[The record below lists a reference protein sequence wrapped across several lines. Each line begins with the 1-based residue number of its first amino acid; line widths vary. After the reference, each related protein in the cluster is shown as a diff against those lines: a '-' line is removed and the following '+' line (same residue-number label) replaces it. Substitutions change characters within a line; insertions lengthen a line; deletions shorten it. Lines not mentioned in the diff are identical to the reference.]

1 MPQLQRRPSQRKATI
16 NPNNLEEMLRSSK
29 GALRLGQR
37 QWLTPDAYA
46 AALGVLLHRSEAV
59 CDFQMGR
66 GALLNGAL
74 PQERIGIEID
84 VDCAVRPEKARGH
97 WHIVN
102 GDFTL
107 MAGMLD
113 EIGWRCDTFAL
124 NPPFS
129 LPWDAK
135 RFEFLA
141 VSSLPAVRD
150 GYLRAAK
157 SGQIDS
163 SIATFL
169 CALHFGT
176 HRGEGYILMNEA
188 TAMKLFGDPQSP
200 EWGIESKSN
209 PSRKHLWL
217 WLSFPRSFFP
227 ETGGELRVCAL
238 YFATDHQ
245 RHKPHYVEAKLN
257 PEEVSEQLH
266 VLRGSRYSLRGGADC
281 QASYQAWDRTVPY
294 FRTAMS
300 EYAVRHA
307 GAKPD
312 FNIWINQETGVIN
325 TYLTPFQKISG
336 RIPSDLAANLDKLR
350 GQSPLALVVQRA
362 TREALRTAV
371 NSEIWTVDPAL
382 PPLVDQAIRD
392 YNAVRSPFYPLSEI
406 QRIGYLDESS
416 LIVCRKH
423 GLPGFAAGKSYQ
435 LASST
440 VPIGRRMPKLN
451 CIGEEDEVEL
461 SGQDL
466 QITVTNSEDATHRFM
481 HRTEF
486 RLPEHTKLR
495 GPKKPRLPMLGKD
508 TRQITEMPPGTGRYA
523 GYDPQDFDE
532 ARSQYRSVHSFP
544 DHTAALAWQ
553 QEQRDPLLHDLQTL
567 VEYFEIPHVADIAE
581 LRADE
586 YAAALR
592 MIGDLEAR
600 ANAVAGKPF
609 AYRNFQRDDLARAV
623 LHDGGILSWQAGLG
637 KSLGGLTYA
646 LLKGGR
652 LNLIVAPDSLHKQLI
667 GEAKRFF
674 GITLQPLMSQQAY
687 WQDEELQASHLELL
701 NRSKRPDADGDA
713 LFWITSYTA
722 LGLNGG
728 DEWEP
733 KTNDAGLLIFNQ
745 DRLAARRATP
755 GFQPEYEIG
764 IGAVNA
770 QGVKCVWAPTLS
782 TLVQDLFDC
791 VVIDEGVR
799 IKSSDTYIGTGV
811 RQLKPRFRLVL
822 TATPI
827 KNRLED
833 IFWLA
838 WWVCGGTPDPNP
850 RWPYEGSNEA
860 REFFADEHS
869 LSERNITKEA
879 KAAEQGKGRSFVKR
893 TPQICN
899 IHRLWKLLGPVV
911 IRRRKEDIGED
922 IVTKTIIPIR
932 VKAGQAQQA
941 VYAHHLKNPP
951 DYSQDGKELSIA
963 SQIGVQ
969 LGLLRQA
976 ALCPDSPNLDKYGGI
991 GPVKSWTDHTTKNAA
1006 IFSIVVEKLNH
1017 GKQVLI
1023 MEPFQHASARL
1034 HTRLCEA
1041 GVRACLLDGN
1051 MSPTRR
1057 GDVATLFKE
1066 QRYSVMVAGIK
1077 AMGEGHSFECCPNL
1091 IRASLEWAFDIND
1104 QSGDRVHRLN
1114 SPEPVNIYD
1123 IVTSNTIEERLAA
1136 LYHEKGDSANLA
1148 LDGRLF
1154 ADRVEEV
1161 NLAQLLRDAI
1171 RDFDPKAETIDEHD
1185 IAAEWPELKRK
1196 LNLAQQA
1203 FNQWH
1208 PPIAELPFRDHC
1220 ENGNVTAAEISA
1232 ALRDLAAPKPRKPK
1246 PKVTFRGQARHRLPA
1261 PLETSPATAACPLH
1275 AAPRAARAAQPL
1287 PPDPRHRPHSLQSM
1301 NQTLAQIHTAYWDAV
1316 PARMA
1321 SREAAVAIAR
1331 LFPCLKD
1338 FYPESY
1344 DWREWR
1350 PQELATASHKLSTGE
1365 AECAKF
1371 VLMVYNYRIMTEHK
1385 SHVASKWKCGLFN
1398 LAEAASHWGPPEK
1411 AIFIEWV
1418 NRPFFL

>member
-1 MPQLQRRPSQRKATI
+1 MPNLKRPTAQRKATI
-16 NPNNLEEMLRSSK
+16 NPNNLQEMLDSSR

-37 QWLTPDAYA
+37 QWLTPPEYA
-46 AALGVLLHRSEAV
+46 KALGILLHKATAV

-66 GALLNGAL
+66 GALLAGA
-74 PQERIGIEID
+74 PQSDRLGIEID
-84 VDCAVRPEKARGH
+84 VDCAVRPAKAGGH
-97 WHIVN
+97 WHILN

-107 MAGMLD
+107 MAGLLE

-129 LPWDAK
+129 LPWEAK
-135 RFEFLA
+135 RFQFLA
-141 VSSLPAVRD
+141 TSTHLTVRE
-150 GYLRAAK
+150 GYQRAART
-157 SGQIDS
+157 GTIDS
-163 SIATFL
+163 SIATYL

-176 HRGEGYILMNEA
+176 HRSEGYMLMNES
-188 TAMKLFGDPQSP
+188 TAMKCFGDPQSP
-200 EWGIESKSN
+200 GWSMDGQFN
-209 PSRKHLWL
+209 AARKHLWL

-227 ETGGELRVCAL
+227 ETGGDLRVCAL

-245 RHKPHYVEAKLN
+245 RYKPHYLEAALT
-257 PEEVSEQLH
+257 PEEVAAQLTI
-266 VLRGSRYSLRGGADC
+266 LRDSRYSLRGGADC
-281 QASYQAWDRTVPY
+281 SSTYQTWDRTVPY
-294 FRTAMS
+294 FRTALS

-312 FNIWINQETGVIN
+312 FNIWMDKQTGLIG

-336 RIPSDLAANLDKLR
+336 RIPSDLVSNLDKLK

-371 NSEIWTVDPAL
+371 NSDIWTVDPAL

-416 LIVCRKH
+416 LITCRKH
-423 GLPGFAAGKSYQ
+423 GLPGFRLGQAYP
-435 LASST
+435 LASTT
-440 VPIGRRMPKLN
+440 VPIGRRMMKLN
-451 CIGEEDEVEL
+451 CMGEEDEVEM

-466 QITVTNSEDATHRFM
+466 QLTVTNSEAQVHRFM

-495 GPKKPRLPMLGKD
+495 GPRKASLPMLGGEKK
-508 TRQITEMPPGTGRYA
+508 E
-523 GYDPQDFDE
+523 
-532 ARSQYRSVHSFP
+532 
-544 DHTAALAWQ
+544 
-553 QEQRDPLLHDLQTL
+553 QEDPLLHDLQTL
-567 VEYFEIPHVADIAE
+567 VEYFEIPHVPDIAE
-581 LRADE
+581 LRPDE
-586 YAAALR
+586 YQAALTR
-592 MIGDLEAR
+592 IAGLEEQ
-600 ANAVAGKPF
+600 ANTVCDRPF

-652 LNLIVAPDSLHKQLI
+652 LNLIVAPDSLHEQLI
-667 GEAKRFF
+667 REAKRFF
-674 GITLQPLMSQQAY
+674 GITLTPLMSQRAFY
-687 WQDEELQASHLELL
+687 EDEELQASTLDLL
-701 NRSKRPDADGDA
+701 NSSKRPEADGDA

-733 KTNDAGLLIFNQ
+733 KTNEAGILIFNK
-745 DRLAARRATP
+745 DRLAARRAVP
-755 GFQPEYEIG
+755 GFDPEHEIG
-764 IGAVNA
+764 IGKVNE
-770 QGVKCVWAPTLS
+770 QGIKCVWAPTLS

-811 RQLKPRFRLVL
+811 RQLQPRFRLVL

-838 WWVCGGTPDPNP
+838 WWVCGGTAEPNP
-850 RWPYEGSNEA
+850 RWPYEGSHES

-869 LSERNITKEA
+869 LSERNLTKEERA
-879 KAAEQGKGRSFVKR
+879 REAGRGRSFVKR

-922 IVTKTIIPIR
+922 IVPKLLIPLR
-932 VKAGQAQQA
+932 VKAGTAQQA
-941 VYAHHLKNPP
+941 VYSHHLKYPP
-951 DYSQDGKELSIA
+951 EFSKDGEELSIA

-976 ALCPDSPNLDKYGGI
+976 ALCPDSPNLGQYGGI
-991 GPVKSWTDHTTKNAA
+991 GPVQSHTDFTTKNAA
-1006 IFSIVVEKLNH
+1006 IFGVIVEKLSL
-1017 GKQVLI
+1017 GEQVLV

-1034 HTRLCEA
+1034 HARLCEA
-1041 GVRACLLDGN
+1041 GIRACLLDGN
-1051 MSPTRR
+1051 MSPGRR
-1057 GDVATLFKE
+1057 GTVAALFKE
-1066 QRYSVMVAGIK
+1066 QKYSVMVAGIK
-1077 AMGEGHSFECCPNL
+1077 AMGEGHSFECCNNL

-1114 SPEPVNIYD
+1114 SEKPVNIYD
-1123 IVTSNTIEERLAA
+1123 IITANTVEERLAD

-1171 RDFDPKAETIDEHD
+1171 RNFNPKADTIDEKD
-1185 IAAEWPELKRK
+1185 IQAEWPELKRK
-1196 LNLAQQA
+1196 LHLAQAA

-1208 PPIAELPFRDHC
+1208 PPIAELPFRTGS
-1220 ENGNVTAAEISA
+1220 ENGNVTSAEISA
-1232 ALRDLAAPKPRKPK
+1232 ALRALAAPQPAARKRR
-1246 PKVTFRGQARHRLPA
+1246 KVTFRGQSRDVSDALSDLLASLNALP
-1261 PLETSPATAACPLH
+1261 
-1275 AAPRAARAAQPL
+1275 
-1287 PPDPRHRPHSLQSM
+1287 
-1301 NQTLAQIHTAYWDAV
+1301 
-1316 PARMA
+1316 
-1321 SREAAVAIAR
+1321 
-1331 LFPCLKD
+1331 
-1338 FYPESY
+1338 
-1344 DWREWR
+1344 
-1350 PQELATASHKLSTGE
+1350 
-1365 AECAKF
+1365 
-1371 VLMVYNYRIMTEHK
+1371 
-1385 SHVASKWKCGLFN
+1385 
-1398 LAEAASHWGPPEK
+1398 
-1411 AIFIEWV
+1411 
-1418 NRPFFL
+1418 